1 MDVSEPKFPA
11 QAHPPITVLVVSNAP
26 AIGSRSYDSR
36 RIENL
41 TRETEILQKLTS
53 LIAVA
58 FIGIAAAGMIS
69 TQARAAPILD
79 VVGGQ
84 LLGARNVSILGSLYD
99 VEFKDGTCADLFDG
113 CDEASDFT
121 FTTVNGAHGAALALL
136 NQVFLD
142 DPLLGLFDAD
152 PELTQGCENLGVC
165 VSIIPYAAIGRNM
178 FDARAAFNY
187 YPPFDNLDQG
197 DLVDRRNRE
206 SYDSDGDAFHT
217 FVLFS
222 PATQDPEPEP
232 AVIPEPGSLFLF
244 GAGLLGLVSTSRRRK
259 PLSNASSA

>member
-1 MDVSEPKFPA
+1 M
-11 QAHPPITVLVVSNAP
+11 
-26 AIGSRSYDSR
+26 
-36 RIENL
+36 
-41 TRETEILQKLTS
+41 QKLTS
-53 LIAVA
+53 FIAVA
-58 FIGIAAAGMIS
+58 FIGIAAAGL
-69 TQARAAPILD
+69 TTTRAHAAPILD

-136 NQVFLD
+136 NLIFLD

-165 VSIIPYAAIGRNM
+165 VSIIPYAAVGRNR

-187 YPPFDNLDQG
+187 YQPLDNRDQG

-206 SYDSDGDAFHT
+206 SYDSDGDAFRT
-217 FVLFS
+217 FALIT
-222 PATQDPEPEP
+222 PANQDPEPEP
-232 AVIPEPGSLFLF
+232 AAIPEPASLFLF
-244 GAGLLGLVSTSRRRK
+244 GAGLLGLVSTRRRRNA
-259 PLSNASSA
+259 LSTASSV